1 VFFLNKFYE
10 KISEEFILVID
21 YEEKMKEGKL
31 NAIYIKFY
39 ERNNSKF

>member
-1 VFFLNKFYE
+1 MP
-10 KISEEFILVID
+10 EEFILVID
-21 YEEKMKEGKL
+21 YEEKKKESKL